1 MTADK
6 DTCDATLCDVSDSHD
21 HVMLKSWSKDRHP
34 VDWTKCCCPQVKYGK
49 SLIGG
54 ASHPATFVRVYD
66 ICGPTYPGEFEAKAR
81 TYTLHYPGLAFL
93 FPIPPQHAEAV
104 SENHI
109 GMPLEFPDG
118 STPLAARICIYTA
131 SEGDYTTRF
140 IQMHIAATLYRTQL

>member
-1 MTADK
+1 MVQRQASYGLDK
-6 DTCDATLCDVSDSHD
+6 VL
-21 HVMLKSWSKDRHP
+21 LL
-34 VDWTKCCCPQVKYGK
+34 QVKYGK

-131 SEGDYTTRF
+131 SEGNCTTRI
-140 IQMHIAATLYRTQL
+140 IQLHTAATLYRTHLYRLVAGVDCSSDTSIWQGHSGHFVS

>member
-1 MTADK
+1 M
-6 DTCDATLCDVSDSHD
+6 
-21 HVMLKSWSKDRHP
+21 
-34 VDWTKCCCPQVKYGK
+34 
-49 SLIGG
+49 
-54 ASHPATFVRVYD
+54 YD

-131 SEGDYTTRF
+131 SEGNYTA
-140 IQMHIAATLYRTQL
+140 QVTLLHAPTTWYSPQVCWQVMGVNRRSETSTWRGIEGHFVVEA